1 MKFPYIVCYKDKWY
15 EAGADVPVSTSVPK
29 ENIEVDKK
37 GIDDMTID
45 ELKAL
50 GKEHKIKGYHLMS
63 EENLKKAL
71 IELGL

>member
-1 MKFPYIVCYKDKWY
+1 MVATCTTKINGILVKTG
-15 EAGADVPVSTSVPK
+15 EELPVFSSVEK
-29 ENIEVDKK
+29 VIENKK

-63 EENLKKAL
+63 EENLKKSL